1 MSNLVA
7 FLESLG
13 ADGRLDGLTG
23 ADYAAAVDQLDLPAP
38 VREALRR
45 RDVAALHALVADAPM
60 MLVLVPGDEAPDDED
75 DDGKDGDA
83 PAA

>member
-13 ADGRLDGLTG
+13 TDGRLANLTD
-23 ADYAAAVDQLDLPAP
+23 ADYAAAVDRLDLPGP

-45 RDVAALHALVADAPM
+45 RDAAALHALVADAPM
-60 MLVLVPGDEAPDDED
+60 MLVLVPGDEAPDDDE
-75 DDGKDGDA
+75 DGKDKDA

>member
-13 ADGRLDGLTG
+13 ADSRLAGLSD
-23 ADYAAAVDQLDLPAP
+23 ADYAAALGQLDLSAP

-60 MLVLVPGDEAPDDED
+60 MLVLVPGDEAPDDD
-75 DDGKDGDA
+75 DDGKDEDPPSA
-83 PAA
+83 